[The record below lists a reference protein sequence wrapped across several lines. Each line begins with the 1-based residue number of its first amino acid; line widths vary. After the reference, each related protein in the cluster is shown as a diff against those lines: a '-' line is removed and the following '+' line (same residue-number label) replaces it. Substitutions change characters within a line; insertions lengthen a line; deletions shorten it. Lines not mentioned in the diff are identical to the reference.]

1 MSTRSS
7 ENTSRMLRMRE
18 AVQSSEWHKNIADI
32 GPRFESSLSGQAERP
47 WQDTVSTE

>member
-18 AVQSSEWHKNIADI
+18 AVQSSEWHKNIADT
-32 GPRFESSLSGQAERP
+32 GLDLKVLSVA
-47 WQDTVSTE
+47 S